1 MGLLKF
7 SSLALALPL
16 VLSACSI
23 DDDDLLICL
32 NFPDALSSFQKDFG
46 SYDFGDSLT
55 FVHSNGYEFQM
66 AVVQDNVHYRAG
78 YGDYP
83 NESSIPCNSETS
95 RTGSTRL
102 RDVIVESDYPMLSI
116 HLSMDGDND
125 GPQNISVNIGRNQFV
140 LDESDFKEKNNPFTG
155 EITAPIESMVV
166 NGKKYKNVAV
176 VSAQAPS
183 SAKIYYTIKKG
194 FIKIEFDDG
203 TYITRKE

>member
-23 DDDDLLICL
+23 DDDDPLICL

-55 FVHSNGYEFQM
+55 FVHSNGFEFQM

-78 YGDYP
+78 YRDYP
-83 NESSIPCNSETS
+83 NERSIPCNSETS

-116 HLSMDGDND
+116 HLSMDGDD
-125 GPQNISVNIGRNQFV
+125 DTPQNIKVSFGKYHFI
-140 LDESDFKEKNNPFTG
+140 LDSSDFKEKNYPFEEST
-155 EITAPIESMVV
+155 PIESMTI
-166 NGKKYKNVAV
+166 NGKEYKNVAV
-176 VSAQAPS
+176 VKALES
-183 SAKIYYTIKKG
+183 SSTKIYYTVKKG